1 MPHIKLPGHDIR
13 ECLCCGDMMTP
24 GVSQCMCRDIGS
36 WYQNP
41 HGEVACE
48 LHMREK
54 FSVKS
59 LKDIHR
65 ERELAQRDDKLGFKK
80 AKVEMKAQRYG

>member
-1 MPHIKLPGHDIR
+1 MPHISMHGHDIR
-13 ECLCCGDMMTP
+13 ECLCCGDWMTP
-24 GVSQCMCRDIGS
+24 GGAHCLCRETAS
-36 WYQNP
+36 WYQNM

-59 LKDIHR
+59 LAEIKR
-65 ERELAQRDDKLGFKK
+65 ERELARG
-80 AKVEMKAQRYG
+80 

>member
-24 GVSQCMCRDIGS
+24 GVSQCMCRDIGG

-65 ERELAQRDDKLGFKK
+65 ERDAMLGLKK
-80 AKVEMKAQRYG
+80 AKVEMQAQRYG